1 MHKIKYRIV
10 YNRKK
15 VLNKRGEALI
25 QVEAYLD
32 KCKVYFSTHIY
43 ITPEQWD
50 SKKRRIKA
58 HPQQEGLNGMI
69 HEFILQLQWRELEC
83 WKKNIPITLA
93 VLKSE
98 NCTPRASCQS
108 FVSFGIQWV
117 ENSAKKDSTK
127 NNLKT
132 TLSLLQAFRSTLH
145 FSDISYP
152 FLLDFEHYLHE
163 RQYAV
168 NTIAKHMA
176 HLKTLVH
183 EAVRQG
189 YLTMKDSPFQK
200 YHIKTVPTRHSFLLP
215 KEMHTLETLVLPTR
229 WKHLE
234 HTLDAFLFCCYTG
247 LRYSDF
253 TQLTPLHF
261 TRLDGNHWLIFRTI
275 KTKEEIRLPL
285 NLLFQGKAL
294 ALLEKYKDKSH
305 FFHLKPNPT
314 VNKELIRLGKLA
326 GLDKHIS
333 FHTARHTNATLLIYE
348 GIQITTVQK
357 LLGHRNIKTTQLYS
371 NVFSEAIV
379 KDLKKCRHKQEKQHG
394 LLSGRKE
401 ENRKS

>member
-1 MHKIKYRIV
+1 MSMHKIKYRIV

-15 VLNKRGEALI
+15 VLNKKGEALI

-32 KCKVYFSTHIY
+32 KCKIYFSTQIY

-50 SKKRRIKA
+50 SRKTQIKA
-58 HPQQEGLNGMI
+58 HPHQEELNRMI
-69 HEFILQLQWRELEC
+69 QEFILKLQWKELEC
-83 WKKNIPITLA
+83 WKKNIPVTLA
-93 VLKSE
+93 VLKAEISKSE
-98 NCTPRASCQS
+98 SSSRS
-108 FVSFGIQWV
+108 FMSFGIQWV
-117 ENSAKKDSTK
+117 ENSLKKDSTK

-132 TLSLLQAFRSTLH
+132 TLHLLQAFRSTLD
-145 FSDISYP
+145 FPDINYS
-152 FLLDFEHYLHE
+152 FLLDFEHYLRE
-163 RQYAV
+163 RNYSI

-176 HLKTLVH
+176 HLKTLVN
-183 EAVRQG
+183 EAIRQG
-189 YLTMKDSPFQK
+189 YLAPTDYPFRT

-215 KEMHTLETLVLPTR
+215 EEIKKLENLVLPLR
-229 WKHLE
+229 WKQLE

-253 TQLTPLHF
+253 IRITSSNII
-261 TRLDGNHWLIFRTI
+261 RLGTNHWLIFRSV

-294 ALLEKYKDKSH
+294 LLLDKYKDKRA
-305 FFHLKPNPT
+305 FFDLKPNST
-314 VNKELIRLGKLA
+314 INKELIRLGKLA
-326 GLDKHIS
+326 KLSKHFS

-371 NVFSEAIV
+371 NIFSETIV
-379 KDLKKCRHKQEKQHG
+379 KDLKKCRK
-394 LLSGRKE
+394 
-401 ENRKS
+401 